1 MDANPSK
8 IPGRIVVG
16 VAAVIWNDL
25 GQVLLIRRAK
35 APRKGEWSLPGGKVE
50 FGETLTAAVHREV
63 REETGLEVEILG
75 LVDVAETIRDA
86 AAGAPDDHF
95 VLIDFAARVVSGTAQ
110 AASDAADARWF
121 DMEEL
126 AGLPL
131 WSEMR
136 RIIALSAK
144 RHRGG
149 ATG

>member
-1 MDANPSK
+1 M
-8 IPGRIVVG
+8 
-16 VAAVIWNDL
+16 AAVIWNDL

-126 AGLPL
+126 ADLRL

-136 RIIALSAK
+136 RIIALSVE

>member
-1 MDANPSK
+1 VS
-8 IPGRIVVG
+8 PGVG
-16 VAAVIWNDL
+16 CGAAILRD
-25 GQVLLIRRAK
+25 GRLLLVKRLK
-35 APRKGEWSLPGGKVE
+35 APEAGHWSLPGGKVE
-50 FGETLTAAVHREV
+50 FGETLTAAVLREV

-86 AAGAPDDHF
+86 AAGAADDHF
-95 VLIDFAARVVSGTAQ
+95 VLIDFGARVVSGTAQ

-121 DMEEL
+121 DIEEL
-126 AGLPL
+126 AALPL

-149 ATG
+149 PAN